1 MICRKSCRI
10 RFFCL
15 FQDHD
20 GFTDKMFMMT
30 GYNDSDADQATTY
43 LTTGGFKGLEHPEEC
58 LKFWYQIGV
67 SKS

>member
-1 MICRKSCRI
+1 
-10 RFFCL
+10 
-15 FQDHD
+15 
-20 GFTDKMFMMT
+20 MMT